1 MRQSILIIGEDLE
14 INREFLNYIF
24 QSYEDHFGELGV
36 VSFAPKNSKELPFII
51 ENLSKDYDFVSI
63 FGSDENFAIAA
74 KIVATLTGGSLE
86 LKDSTTLALKDSLDY
101 SKNSFLASLNNAQ
114 INLIKAN
121 PNEEL
126 GEFLTEYEP
135 DFSYFHLIDIDAD
148 SAKILMLPLAK
159 TYEVDITLAQILPN
173 LILTRAKSNKFGQI
187 ESFLQGVKTL
197 FSQKFIPQKDVIK
210 FVANRLMQKGLK
222 ISFAESCTAGLAAA
236 KFARYGGVSASFD
249 GSLVTYA
256 NHIKHEWLGVEDEIL
271 DTYGAVSEPCVKAMV
286 KGTLSTTNADF
297 ALAISGIAG
306 PGGGTA
312 SKPVGTVYVA
322 AGDRNGN
329 IEVERLLLKGDRNY
343 VREQSVLSAY
353 LCLLRLKSEIF
364 FA

>member
-1 MRQSILIIGEDLE
+1 
-14 INREFLNYIF
+14 
-24 QSYEDHFGELGV
+24 V
-36 VSFAPKNSKELPFII
+36 
-51 ENLSKDYDFVSI
+51 
-63 FGSDENFAIAA
+63 
-74 KIVATLTGGSLE
+74 
-86 LKDSTTLALKDSLDY
+86 
-101 SKNSFLASLNNAQ
+101 
-114 INLIKAN
+114 
-121 PNEEL
+121 
-126 GEFLTEYEP
+126 
-135 DFSYFHLIDIDAD
+135 
-148 SAKILMLPLAK
+148 
-159 TYEVDITLAQILPN
+159 
-173 LILTRAKSNKFGQI
+173 
-187 ESFLQGVKTL
+187 
-197 FSQKFIPQKDVIK
+197 
-210 FVANRLMQKGLK
+210 
-222 ISFAESCTAGLAAA
+222 AA
-236 KFARYGGVSASFD
+236 KFARYGGISASFD

-312 SKPVGTVYVA
+312 NKPVGTVYVA

-329 IEVERLLLKGDRNY
+329 IEVERLLLKGERNY

>member
-36 VSFAPKNSKELPFII
+36 VSFAPKNNKELPFII

-86 LKDSTTLALKDSLDY
+86 LKDSTTLAL
-101 SKNSFLASLNNAQ
+101 
-114 INLIKAN
+114 KAN

-173 LILTRAKSNKFGQI
+173 LILVRAKSNKFGQI

-210 FVANRLMQKGLK
+210 FVAKKLMQKGLK

-236 KFARYGGVSASFD
+236 KFARYGGISASFD

-329 IEVERLLLKGDRNY
+329 IEVERLLLKGKRNY